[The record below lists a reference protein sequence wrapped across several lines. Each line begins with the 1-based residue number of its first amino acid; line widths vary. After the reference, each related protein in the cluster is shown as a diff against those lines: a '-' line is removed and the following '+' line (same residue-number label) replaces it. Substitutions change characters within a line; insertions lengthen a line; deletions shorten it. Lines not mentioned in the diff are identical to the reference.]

1 MTRFAPPILYQCPAC
16 ADYFKRSGFRSLH
29 FDDEIPDWSDGRNGN
44 WWARES
50 GSVGRCPSCSGIV
63 WIDDAEK
70 LMPAPQEPRPIGPIS
85 RVWHLVIGDRNGRL
99 REERE
104 WKVLPAGVQQAEY
117 FDGLVHAHDFIEALT
132 SFSSDAQ
139 DRETYLRRRI
149 WWASSD
155 HLRGQRGVSLIA
167 LPSVAE
173 DVAHANMQRL
183 LELFEHDPKEQVA
196 RGELLRRLGRFDEAV
211 AVLKA
216 VKPDGHSEIKAIK
229 IGRLAAA
236 GIADVRDLNAAPTL
250 LVSTEGA
257 SPFINTGGVAW

>member
-1 MTRFAPPILYQCPAC
+1 MTRFAPPTLYQCPAC
-16 ADYFKRSGFRSLH
+16 AGYFKRSGFRSLY

-44 WWARES
+44 WWARKS
-50 GSVGRCPSCSGIV
+50 GNVGRCPSCSGIV

-70 LMPAPQEPRPIGPIS
+70 LMLAPQEPRQIGPIA
-85 RVWHLVIGDRNGRL
+85 RVWHLLTGDRSGRL

-104 WKVLPAGVQQAEY
+104 WKVLPAVIQQAEY

-196 RGELLRRLGRFDEAV
+196 RGELLRQVGRFDEAV
-211 AVLKA
+211 AVLRA
-216 VKPDGHSEIKAIK
+216 VKPDGYSEVKAVK
-229 IGRLAAA
+229 IERLARA
-236 GIADVRDLNAAPTL
+236 GIAELQNLKATPVRR
-250 LVSTEGA
+250 STREGA
-257 SPFINTGGVAW
+257 TDLPKFGGVAW